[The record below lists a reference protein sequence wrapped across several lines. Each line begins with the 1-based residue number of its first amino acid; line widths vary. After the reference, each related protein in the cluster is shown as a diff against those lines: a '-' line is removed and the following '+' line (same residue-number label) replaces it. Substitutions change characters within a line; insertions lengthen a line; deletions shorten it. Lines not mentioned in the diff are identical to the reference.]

1 MPCFGAGTAAS
12 GVKDLLQKRS
22 PTPGRDT
29 GRRERRFCRLRH
41 PVPGRRRAWRGCG
54 NSAGRFCAPERPR
67 TQGAKFIRSLFDNQS
82 NGLYDWGGQRHDRAP
97 GSRGQNGCP
106 SRGWRAQGHGRPAFA
121 AVTGMAPNCAD
132 LVNIGSTA
140 GASAQALRNADV
152 VFELLAGYPG
162 FESAVPEGGFSR
174 CLLERY
180 KMLEG
185 K

>member
-1 MPCFGAGTAAS
+1 M
-12 GVKDLLQKRS
+12 
-22 PTPGRDT
+22 
-29 GRRERRFCRLRH
+29 
-41 PVPGRRRAWRGCG
+41 
-54 NSAGRFCAPERPR
+54 
-67 TQGAKFIRSLFDNQS
+67 
-82 NGLYDWGGQRHDRAP
+82 
-97 GSRGQNGCP
+97 
-106 SRGWRAQGHGRPAFA
+106 
-121 AVTGMAPNCAD
+121 TGMAPNCAD

-152 VFELLAGYPG
+152 VFELLAGCPG

>member
-1 MPCFGAGTAAS
+1 M
-12 GVKDLLQKRS
+12 
-22 PTPGRDT
+22 
-29 GRRERRFCRLRH
+29 
-41 PVPGRRRAWRGCG
+41 
-54 NSAGRFCAPERPR
+54 
-67 TQGAKFIRSLFDNQS
+67 
-82 NGLYDWGGQRHDRAP
+82 
-97 GSRGQNGCP
+97 
-106 SRGWRAQGHGRPAFA
+106 
-121 AVTGMAPNCAD
+121 TGMAPNCAD

-174 CLLERY
+174 CLPERY